1 MQGYSNLDVTRFRL
15 DVAIGT
21 AKLAGGLSRK
31 LGRGSGVAVS
41 GRVLTFL
48 FPKALSHLGQSV
60 EGILISATN
69 GKTTTTA
76 MCTQVI
82 AQRYGVISNSLGNN
96 MFGGIAETLS
106 RAQSGDVAV
115 LEVDEAHLP
124 VVVSCTSPKVV
135 VLMNLSRDQLDRV
148 SEVRSIADRWE
159 RALSESNDTIVIA
172 NVSDPL
178 VYFAVRN
185 CPNLIKVG
193 LGTTWSSDSGAC
205 PACTAP
211 LLFGSDRSYRCQSC
225 DFAMPECDYRLDGK
239 TLVHK
244 DMADLE
250 ISCGLPGR
258 FNIENAAM
266 ATVLGIYYNVAPP
279 AIAWALSQMH
289 SVAGR
294 FDEVEIFG
302 KRVLVLMAKNPA
314 GWQAMLEMLK
324 DDTRAIVLS
333 INANVADGHDTSWLY
348 DVDFSQL
355 IRREVIATGKRR
367 FDLATRLFYD
377 DVAYSC
383 VGDDLLAIENCKSDD
398 VVFVGNYSAFQS
410 FSRRIRSLR
419 IQDRVQT

>member
-1 MQGYSNLDVTRFRL
+1 MAVTRFRL
-15 DVAIGT
+15 DVAIGI
-21 AKLAGGLSRK
+21 AKLAGGLSRQ

-48 FPKALSHLGQSV
+48 FPQALRHLGQSV
-60 EGILISATN
+60 ECILISATN

-76 MCTQVI
+76 MCSKVI
-82 AQRYGVISNSLGNN
+82 AKKYGVISNSLGNN

-106 RAQSGDVAV
+106 KARSSDVAV

-124 VVVSCTSPKVV
+124 VVVSATSPKAV

-148 SEVRSIADRWE
+148 SEVRSIAERWE
-159 RALSESNDTIVIA
+159 RALSERNDTVVIA

-193 LGTTWSSDSGAC
+193 LGSTWSSDSGAC
-205 PACTAP
+205 PACASP
-211 LLFGSDRSYRCQSC
+211 LSFGSDGSYHCQSC
-225 DFAMPECDYRLDGK
+225 DFAMPDCDYRLGDK

-244 DMADLE
+244 EMVDLE
-250 ISCGLPGR
+250 ISCGLPGQ
-258 FNIENAAM
+258 FNIQNAAM
-266 ATVLGIYYNVAPP
+266 ATVVGLYYNITPP
-279 AIAWALSQMH
+279 AIALALSEMQ

-324 DDTRAIVLS
+324 EDTRAVVLS

-348 DVDFSQL
+348 DVDFSL
-355 IRREVIATGKRR
+355 LSRREVIATGKRR

-377 DVAYSC
+377 DVEYSC
-383 VGDDLLAIENCKSDD
+383 VGDDLLAIENCKSDE

-410 FSRRIRSLR
+410 FSRRIRSLAS
-419 IQDRVQT
+419 QDRVQT